1 MKIQRNSNTN
11 PTQFQHKS
19 STNPT
24 LPATPRQKSNTSG
37 NAKTRVR
44 AGEADASTRTKTHT
58 KRTPNTPN
66 THQTHQTHTTNTKP
80 AQKTS
85 SIFTQ
90 LRAKKY
96 SKTTFKITHKRV
108 ENLLA
113 KRLKV
118 GRKMAQHPILGRN
131 FVPAEGVA
139 MMKHVNNGL
148 SKEIDMALGVHA
160 ARDG

>member
-1 MKIQRNSNTN
+1 MTIQRNSNTN
-11 PTQFQHKS
+11 PTQFQH
-19 STNPT
+19 
-24 LPATPRQKSNTSG
+24 KSNTSG

-58 KRTPNTPN
+58 KHTTN
-66 THQTHQTHTTNTKP
+66 THQTHKKH
-80 AQKTS
+80 TS
-85 SIFTQ
+85 STKSRRKKRVVYLLNYEQ
-90 LRAKKY
+90 KKY
-96 SKTTFKITHKRV
+96 SKTTSKINRIRV

-113 KRLKV
+113 KWLKV

-131 FVPAEGVA
+131 FVPAESVA

>member
-1 MKIQRNSNTN
+1 MKIQRNFNTN
-11 PTQFQHKS
+11 PMQFQHKS

-24 LPATPRQKSNTSG
+24 LPATPRHG
-37 NAKTRVR
+37 LGPV
-44 AGEADASTRTKTHT
+44 
-58 KRTPNTPN
+58 KRTHQPEQKHTPN

>member
-58 KRTPNTPN
+58 K
-66 THQTHQTHTTNTKP
+66 HTKP
-80 AQKTS
+80 TPQTRSRRK
-85 SIFTQ
+85 
-90 LRAKKY
+90 
-96 SKTTFKITHKRV
+96 KRV
-108 ENLLA
+108 VYLLNYEQKNIQ
-113 KRLKV
+113 KRPLKLL
-118 GRKMAQHPILGRN
+118 IN
-131 FVPAEGVA
+131 E
-139 MMKHVNNGL
+139 
-148 SKEIDMALGVHA
+148 
-160 ARDG
+160 